1 MPQYN
6 SSLDRNPVCQAPGC
20 NEGANWLH
28 LKRNIDMRFTAAICQ
43 ELDRI
48 NREHWRQATQQQFER
63 YKKQLDIATGA
74 IAQSHSLAISNRTS
88 NDDRE
93 VQQRKAEIEA
103 ISPEQWGAMNKAYL
117 VGKKDE

>member
-1 MPQYN
+1 
-6 SSLDRNPVCQAPGC
+6 
-20 NEGANWLH
+20 
-28 LKRNIDMRFTAAICQ
+28 MRFTAAICQ

-63 YKKQLDIATGA
+63 YKKQLDIATGQ
-74 IAQSHSLAISNRTS
+74 ISKSHSLASSDRTS

-93 VQQRKAEIEA
+93 VQQRKAEIES

-117 VGKKDE
+117 VGKQDE